1 MFSFISNDML
11 ALIVISFMVN
21 STIYLQYDL
30 DAKFSYTAVVQYL
43 GKKVSEPTFAFMKT
57 RENEREFSLREGG
70 WEIEISSTSS
80 DLMLVSILMWI
91 MYLAISGCL
100 PSQGSQ
106 GKVRQFTLP
115 LEKSGNLV
123 TSRGKVSEF

>member
-1 MFSFISNDML
+1 M
-11 ALIVISFMVN
+11 
-21 STIYLQYDL
+21 
-30 DAKFSYTAVVQYL
+30 VQYL

-57 RENEREFSLREGG
+57 RENEREFSLKEGG

-106 GKVRQFTLP
+106 GKGREFTFS
-115 LEKSGNLV
+115 LEKLGNFV
-123 TSRGKVSEF
+123 KSQGKVREF